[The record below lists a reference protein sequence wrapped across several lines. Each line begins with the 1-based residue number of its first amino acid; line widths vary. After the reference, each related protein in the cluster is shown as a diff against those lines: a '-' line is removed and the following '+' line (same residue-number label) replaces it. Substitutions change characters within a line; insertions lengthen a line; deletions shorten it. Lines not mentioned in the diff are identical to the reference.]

1 MSIPRCTRERNALH
15 MVGLHVASFLKFPPK
30 EWTKTKLNTKLNT
43 DVLRLDC
50 VMFNIDEI

>member
-1 MSIPRCTRERNALH
+1 MSIPRYTRERNALH
-15 MVGLHVASFLKFPPK
+15 MVVLHVVSFLKFPAK
-30 EWTKTKLNTKLNT
+30 EWTKNKLNTKLNT